1 MFVPNILLTMY
12 LHSGIADQIYSFV
25 VCLVTFVLIE
35 LSLTIDILSCVFL
48 CCDVLLL
55 FQKKG
60 EGYVPLIRLI
70 PLQMFAPVLRQESD
84 VQ

>member
-12 LHSGIADQIYSFV
+12 LHSGIAYQIYSFI
-25 VCLVTFVLIE
+25 VCNLRFLIE
-35 LSLTIDILSCVFL
+35 LSLPIDILSCVFL
-48 CCDVLLL
+48 CCDVVLL

-60 EGYVPLIRLI
+60 EGFVPFKRFI
-70 PLQMFAPVLRQESD
+70 PLQMIAHVLSQESD